1 MRKTNAQKE
10 QDEADE
16 EQLAADALEMVL
28 ETAAG
33 NPKKQGR
40 KKASKDLQVMAEQ
53 VSKPREMPVAGAQ
66 SIHVLTRDSS
76 AVV

>member
-28 ETAAG
+28 ETAGG

-40 KKASKDLQVMAEQ
+40 KKASKDL
-53 VSKPREMPVAGAQ
+53 
-66 SIHVLTRDSS
+66 
-76 AVV
+76 

>member
-16 EQLAADALEMVL
+16 EQLAADALEVVL
-28 ETAAG
+28 KTAAG

-53 VSKPREMPVAGAQ
+53 VSKPREMPFRQGPE
-66 SIHVLTRDSS
+66 IETL
-76 AVV
+76 